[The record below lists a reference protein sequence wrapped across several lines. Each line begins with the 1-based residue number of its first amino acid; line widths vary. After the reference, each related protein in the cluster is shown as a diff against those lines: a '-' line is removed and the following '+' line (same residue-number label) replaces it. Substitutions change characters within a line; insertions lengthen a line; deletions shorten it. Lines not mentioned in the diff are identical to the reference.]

1 MITKTKSGNISI
13 HNNSQQL
20 TVAFAGDMGTQYN
33 SGLVSASAVVWL
45 DVGDQVY
52 LRPSG
57 S

>member
-20 TVAFAGDMGTQYN
+20 TVAFAGDKGTKYN
-33 SGLVSASAVVWL
+33 SGLVSADVWL